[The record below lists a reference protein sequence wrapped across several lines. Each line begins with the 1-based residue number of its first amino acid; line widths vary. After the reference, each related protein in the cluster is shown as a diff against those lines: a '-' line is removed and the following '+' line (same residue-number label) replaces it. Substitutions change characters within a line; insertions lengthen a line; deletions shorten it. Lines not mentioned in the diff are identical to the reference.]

1 MLVLTRKIGQ
11 QVLIGNGVI
20 QIKVLKVDNGII
32 SIGFNAPS
40 HIDIDREE
48 IYLKKIIKRN
58 DVATPQEPIL

>member
-11 QVLIGNGVI
+11 QVLIGNGAI
-20 QIKVLKVDNGII
+20 QMKVLNVVDGII

-48 IYLKKIIKRN
+48 VFFKKQAQRAGFLSEG
-58 DVATPQEPIL
+58 VSAL

>member
-11 QVLIGNGVI
+11 QVLLSNGSI
-20 QIKVLKVDNGII
+20 QMKVLNVVDGII

-48 IYLKKIIKRN
+48 VFFKKQAQHAGLLN
-58 DVATPQEPIL
+58 GGVPAL

>member
-11 QVLIGNGVI
+11 QVLIGNGLI
-20 QIKVLKVDNGII
+20 QMKVLRVNNDTI

-48 IYLKKIIKRN
+48 VYIKKAAIRASLLNKG
-58 DVATPQEPIL
+58 ALE